1 MTQIYPNTLFILIN
15 CTGRLKF
22 KVRAN
27 YFEIAGIT
35 FFDFD
40 FDFGFGTLHIVEQ
53 ADLLEAM

>member
-22 KVRAN
+22 KVRTN

-35 FFDFD
+35 FFD